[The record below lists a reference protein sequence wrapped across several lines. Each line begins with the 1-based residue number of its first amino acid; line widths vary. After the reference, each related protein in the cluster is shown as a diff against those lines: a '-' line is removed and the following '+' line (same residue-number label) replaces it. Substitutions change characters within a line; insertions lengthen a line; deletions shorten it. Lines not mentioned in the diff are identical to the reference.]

1 MPAISFVTERFSEW
15 LREQRKGC
23 VIAGYFPVIGPSFDE
38 NVPWD
43 VQVLDEVTSVYVKDE
58 DFWKKIKDGQR
69 IKKGDY
75 LKAVIVYSEG
85 RNVAIK
91 AEIADSERV
100 SDVVE
105 SLFLN
110 SSRPR

>member
-43 VQVLDEVTSVYVKDE
+43 VQVLDEVTSVYVRRGLLEKDQRRSE
-58 DFWKKIKDGQR
+58 DKKRRLSQ
-69 IKKGDY
+69 
-75 LKAVIVYSEG
+75 SS
-85 RNVAIK
+85 
-91 AEIADSERV
+91 DSV
-100 SDVVE
+100 Q
-105 SLFLN
+105 
-110 SSRPR
+110 